1 MLFIV
6 VQQKKPPL
14 IDRDPLT
21 NMTMK
26 KRWIAIATLSAIAA
40 LGIYAVKS
48 PSSDK
53 HHFTMLTAKNATIEK
68 QAIAVGQ
75 IMPAQ
80 AVKIKSQIEG
90 IVDKIYVNLGDK
102 VKAGSPVI
110 KLRPNPTPQDLT
122 RVNADLLKSKADLES
137 AKVKLANL
145 QRLAAQKIIPP
156 NYDSYIQAKADV
168 KTKMAELKQKQ
179 QELDLMSKG
188 ESGEGATKLT
198 SIIYAPIDGTI
209 LAAKV
214 DVGEPITSTVS
225 SQAATEIMTMA
236 DMNNIIFKG
245 SVSEHDAAK
254 LTEGMPVELTL
265 SPYPDLKIAGTLT
278 KVAVQSDK
286 LNEDKNNNTTQ
297 SKSFDNGFAVEVSK
311 INFPKDII
319 LRSGFTA
326 TAQITLEQAKDAMT
340 VPERALYFKSNDPFV
355 LIADDSETGY
365 KKVPIKIGLS
375 DGVNV
380 QVLSG
385 IEANQSIIDASMV
398 EGL

>member
-6 VQQKKPPL
+6 VQQKKPHL

-40 LGIYAVKS
+40 LGIYAVKA

-102 VKAGSPVI
+102 VEAGSPVI

-145 QRLAAQKIIPP
+145 QRLAAQKIIPA
-156 NYDSYIQAKADV
+156 NFDAYIQAQAAV
-168 KTKMAELKQKQ
+168 KSKTAELKQKQ
-179 QELDLMSKG
+179 QESDLMSKG
-188 ESGEGATKLT
+188 ESNAGSTKLT
-198 SIIYAPIDGTI
+198 SIIYAPINGTV
-209 LAAKV
+209 LDVKV
-214 DVGEPITSTVS
+214 DVGEPITSTES
-225 SQAATEIMTMA
+225 NQAATEIMTMA

-245 SVSEHDAAK
+245 SVSEHDAAQ

-265 SPYPDLKIAGTLT
+265 APYPDLKIAGKLT
-278 KVAVQSDK
+278 KVAVQSEK
-286 LNEDKNNNTTQ
+286 LNDDSNNNQ
-297 SKSFDNGFAVEVSK
+297 QAQSFDNGFAVEVSDIK
-311 INFPKDII
+311 FPKDIT

-326 TAQITLEQAKDAMT
+326 TAHITLKKATDVMT
-340 VPERALYFKSNDPFV
+340 VPERALHFKGNDPFV
-355 LIADDSETGY
+355 LIADDSTKGY
-365 KKVPIKIGLS
+365 KEVPVKLGLS
-375 DGVNV
+375 DGINV
-380 QVLSG
+380 EVLSG
-385 IEANQSIIDASMV
+385 IEPKQSIIDASMV